1 MAIVS
6 FRKAY
11 DERIGEMEAAL
22 RDAHTRMGEYIST
35 CMAEGKMA
43 DLRVRIVY
51 DNLLLLSNTL
61 NEVKGF
67 GPCIRFS
74 DEEKPIHQH

>member
-6 FRKAY
+6 FRRAY

-22 RDAHTRMGEYIST
+22 RDAHARMGEYIAA
-35 CMAEGKMA
+35 CREK
-43 DLRVRIVY
+43 RVVPGRAIMLVY

-74 DEEKPIHQH
+74 DEEKPIHQQ